1 VPVEQTPEIE
11 KAVEDAMTVYREM
24 TEAEREHLFSGM
36 ARAVAAFGRSRDVDP
51 LVAFADDV
59 AMTIR
64 MRRLPGY
71 QDRVHAS
78 QSRATRYEDAQDVD
92 EVLKQS

>member
-1 VPVEQTPEIE
+1 MAVEQTPDIE
-11 KAVEDAMTVYREM
+11 KAVEQAVDVYRGM
-24 TEAEREHLFSGM
+24 TEAEREQLFRGL
-36 ARAVAAFGRSRDVDP
+36 AGAVAAFGRARDVDP

-71 QDRVHAS
+71 QDAVHDG
-78 QSRATRYEDAQDVD
+78 QTRLWDADAALDVD